1 LSLAEIQDYLMIV
14 FLAVFSFLGIFL
26 LIFLIYLLR
35 KINKLVNQFEAANE
49 KIGSFKESINVIG
62 KSIDVFRSI
71 FGTTKKSK
79 E

>member
-1 LSLAEIQDYLMIV
+1 MIV

-26 LIFLIYLLR
+26 LIFLVYLLR
-35 KINKLVNQFEAANE
+35 KINKLVNQFESANQ

-62 KSIDVFRSI
+62 KSVDVFRSI
-71 FGTTKKSK
+71 FGTTRKSK

>member
-1 LSLAEIQDYLMIV
+1 LSLSEIQDYLMIV

-26 LIFLIYLLR
+26 LIFLVYLLR
-35 KINKLVNQFEAANE
+35 KINKLVNQFESANQ

-62 KSIDVFRSI
+62 KSVDVFRSI
-71 FGTTKKSK
+71 FGTTRKSK

>member
-1 LSLAEIQDYLMIV
+1 MLLSEIQDYLMVV

-26 LIFLIYLLR
+26 LIFLIYFLR
-35 KINKLVNQFEAANE
+35 KINKLVNQLENANE

-62 KSIDVFRSI
+62 KSIDIFRSI

>member
-1 LSLAEIQDYLMIV
+1 MSLAEIQDYLMIV

-35 KINKLVNQFEAANE
+35 KINKLVNQFETANE

-71 FGTTKKSK
+71 FGKTKKSK

>member
-1 LSLAEIQDYLMIV
+1 MSLSEIQDYLMIV

-26 LIFLIYLLR
+26 LIFLVYLLR
-35 KINKLVNQFEAANE
+35 KINKLVNQFESANQ

-62 KSIDVFRSI
+62 KSVDVFRSI
-71 FGTTKKSK
+71 FGTTRKSK